1 MSLSNRGKIIII
13 RWAKFTVT
21 LILVAL
27 FFLPLISMVVTA
39 LKSLPELY
47 AIPAKIF
54 PKVAQWENFKLAW
67 TMANYGKYFLNSL
80 LIAIFYTLPCIIG
93 SSFAG
98 YGFSRF
104 KVPENKAV
112 FLLMLSTMM
121 IPFMVTILPFF
132 LIVSKIGLVN
142 KRWLWVLWGLQGMPF
157 LIFLFKQYFS
167 TIPFSF
173 EESARLEGA
182 KPFQIYFYIMFPLV
196 QSAVIIA
203 AIWGFNWAWGNYL
216 RPVLFLTAEKLTL
229 SVKLATGYT
238 DLKENLLFNV
248 AMAGIIYYTLPVII
262 LFFAIQRKFIAGL
275 MSGGLK
281 G

>member
-1 MSLSNRGKIIII
+1 MLFHSLDY
-13 RWAKFTVT
+13 
-21 LILVAL
+21 L
-27 FFLPLISMVVTA
+27 FFLPLVSMVLTS

-47 AIPAKIF
+47 AIPARML
-54 PKVAQWENFKLAW
+54 PKKAQWDNYIKAL
-67 TMANYGKYFLNSL
+67 TMVDYGKFFINSL
-80 LIAIFYTLPCIIG
+80 IIAVFYTVPCIIG

-104 KVPENKAV
+104 KVPENKAL
-112 FLLMLSTMM
+112 FMLMLSTMM
-121 IPFMVTILPFF
+121 IPFMVTIMPFF
-132 LIVSKIGLVN
+132 LLVSKIGLVN

-167 TIPFSF
+167 TIPVSF
-173 EESARLEGA
+173 EESAKLEGA
-182 KPFQIYFYIMFPLV
+182 KPLQIYFGIMFPLV
-196 QSAVIIA
+196 QPAVIIA
-203 AIWGFNWAWGNYL
+203 AIWGFNWAWSNYL

-229 SVKLATGYT
+229 SVILAKGYT
-238 DLKENLLFNV
+238 DLKQNLLYNI
-248 AMAGIIYYTLPVII
+248 AMAGILFYSLPVII